1 MSSQQEPQL
10 DQKPLTPSKM
20 QQPSPR
26 LSTRLQHHP
35 YQPPAGFDAVEPGVH
50 HASTVIFPNVAAM
63 RARDWRSKAG
73 YTYGLHGTP
82 TTFILEE
89 RLAALDGGRHC
100 VLCPSGLSAIALVD
114 LALLQQGDTMLLPSN
129 VYGPSRELAER
140 LLTAWGIE
148 HRLYDARCT
157 PDELA
162 ALITPQTRLLW
173 LEAPGSVTMEM
184 PDLRGLIA
192 VARQHGVRTAIDAT
206 WAAGIALQPF
216 DLGVDVVMQ
225 ALTKYQS
232 GGADLLMG
240 SVTTR
245 DDALHERLLLTH
257 MRLGLGVSADDVARV
272 LRGLHT
278 LPLRYHAHDASA
290 RRIAQWMQGQ
300 PAVAQVLHPALPGSP
315 GHAHWQRDCCAAGG
329 LFSVVFQPCHSA
341 AQIDAFVDALQL
353 FKIGYSWGGPV
364 SLAVPYDV
372 QLMRPPS
379 HWPHAGGLVR
389 LAIGLEDAD
398 DLIADLRQ
406 AMQRLIPTD

>member
-10 DQKPLTPSKM
+10 DQKPQSPSEM
-20 QQPSPR
+20 QH

-35 YQPPAGFDAVEPGVH
+35 YQPPAGFGAVEPGVH
-50 HASTVIFPNVAAM
+50 HASTVIFPDVATM

-114 LALLQQGDTMLLPSN
+114 LALLKQGDTVLLPGN

-140 LLTAWGIE
+140 FLGAWGIQHQIYE
-148 HRLYDARCT
+148 ATCT
-157 PDELA
+157 PEELA
-162 ALITPQTRLLW
+162 KLITPQTKLLW

-192 VARQHGVRTAIDAT
+192 VARQHGLHTAIDAT

-216 DLGVDVVMQ
+216 ELGVDVVMQ

-240 SVTTR
+240 SVNTR

-257 MRLGLGVSADDVARV
+257 MRLGLGVGADDVARV

-278 LPLRYHAHDASA
+278 LPLRYAAHDASA
-290 RRIAQWMQGQ
+290 RRIALWMQDQ
-300 PAVAQVLHPALPGSP
+300 PQVAQVLHPALPGSP
-315 GHAHWQRDCCAAGG
+315 GHAHWQRDCTAAAG
-329 LFSVVFQPCHSA
+329 LFSVVFDARYTA
-341 AQIDAFVDALQL
+341 AQVDAFVDALQL

-372 QLMRPPS
+372 QAMRPAGRWL
-379 HWPHAGGLVR
+379 HQGGLVR
-389 LAIGLEDAD
+389 LAIGLEDPQ
-398 DLIADLRQ
+398 DLIDDLRQ
-406 AMQRLIPTD
+406 AMQQMF

>member
-10 DQKPLTPSKM
+10 DQKPQSPSEM
-20 QQPSPR
+20 QH

-35 YQPPAGFDAVEPGVH
+35 YQPPAGFGAVEPGVH
-50 HASTVIFPNVAAM
+50 HASTVIFPDVATM

-114 LALLQQGDTMLLPSN
+114 LALLKQGDTVLLPGN

-140 LLTAWGIE
+140 FLGAWGIQHQIYE
-148 HRLYDARCT
+148 ATCT
-157 PDELA
+157 PEELA
-162 ALITPQTRLLW
+162 KLITPQTKLLW

-192 VARQHGVRTAIDAT
+192 VARQHGLHTAIDAT

-245 DDALHERLLLTH
+245 DVALHERLLLTH
-257 MRLGLGVSADDVARV
+257 MRLGLGVGADDVARV

-278 LPLRYHAHDASA
+278 LPLRYAAHDASA
-290 RRIAQWMQGQ
+290 RRIALWMQDQ
-300 PAVAQVLHPALPGSP
+300 PQVARVLHPALPGSP
-315 GHAHWQRDCCAAGG
+315 GHAHWQRDCTAAAG
-329 LFSVVFQPCHSA
+329 LFSAVFDSRYTA
-341 AQIDAFVDALQL
+341 AQVDAFVDALQL

-372 QLMRPPS
+372 QAMRPAGR
-379 HWPHAGGLVR
+379 WPHQGGLVR
-389 LAIGLEDAD
+389 LAIGLEDPQ
-398 DLIADLRQ
+398 DLIDDLRQ
-406 AMQRLIPTD
+406 AMQQMF

>member
-372 QLMRPPS
+372 QSMRSPS

>member
-10 DQKPLTPSKM
+10 DQKPQSSSEM
-20 QQPSPR
+20 QH

-35 YQPPAGFDAVEPGVH
+35 YQPPAGFGAVEPGVH
-50 HASTVIFPNVAAM
+50 HASTVIFPDVATM

-114 LALLQQGDTMLLPSN
+114 LALLKQGDTVLLPGN

-140 LLTAWGIE
+140 FLGAWGIQHQIYE
-148 HRLYDARCT
+148 ATCT
-157 PDELA
+157 PEELA
-162 ALITPQTRLLW
+162 KLITPQTKLLW

-192 VARQHGVRTAIDAT
+192 VARQHGLHTAIDAT

-257 MRLGLGVSADDVARV
+257 MRLGLGVGGDDVARV

-278 LPLRYHAHDASA
+278 LPLRYAAHDASA
-290 RRIAQWMQGQ
+290 RRIALWMQDQ
-300 PAVAQVLHPALPGSP
+300 PQVARVLHPALPGSP
-315 GHAHWQRDCCAAGG
+315 GHAHWQRDCTAAAG
-329 LFSVVFQPCHSA
+329 LFSAVFDARYTA
-341 AQIDAFVDALQL
+341 AQVDAFVDALQL

-372 QLMRPPS
+372 QAMRPAGR
-379 HWPHAGGLVR
+379 WPHQGGLVR
-389 LAIGLEDAD
+389 LAIGLEDPQ
-398 DLIADLRQ
+398 DLIDDLRQ
-406 AMQRLIPTD
+406 AMQQMF

>member
-10 DQKPLTPSKM
+10 DQKPQSPSEM
-20 QQPSPR
+20 QH

-35 YQPPAGFDAVEPGVH
+35 YQPPAGFGAVEPGVH
-50 HASTVIFPNVAAM
+50 HASTVIFPDVATM

-114 LALLQQGDTMLLPSN
+114 LALLKQGDTVLLPGN

-140 LLTAWGIE
+140 FLGAWGIQHE
-148 HRLYDARCT
+148 IYEATCT
-157 PDELA
+157 PEELA
-162 ALITPQTRLLW
+162 KLITPQAKLLW

-192 VARQHGVRTAIDAT
+192 VARQHGILTAIDAT

-257 MRLGLGVSADDVARV
+257 MRLGLGVGADDVARV

-278 LPLRYHAHDASA
+278 LPLRYAVHDASA
-290 RRIAQWMQGQ
+290 RRIALWMQDQ
-300 PAVAQVLHPALPGSP
+300 PQMAQVLHPALPSSP
-315 GHAHWQRDCCAAGG
+315 GHAHWQRDCTAAAG
-329 LFSVVFQPCHSA
+329 LFSVVFDARYTA
-341 AQIDAFVDALQL
+341 AQVDGFVDALQL

-372 QLMRPPS
+372 QAMRPAGR
-379 HWPHAGGLVR
+379 WPHQGGLVR
-389 LAIGLEDAD
+389 LAIGLEDPQ
-398 DLIADLRQ
+398 DLIDDLRQ
-406 AMQRLIPTD
+406 AMQQMF

>member
-10 DQKPLTPSKM
+10 DQKPQSPSEM
-20 QQPSPR
+20 QH

-35 YQPPAGFDAVEPGVH
+35 YQPPAGFGAVEPGVH
-50 HASTVIFPNVAAM
+50 HASTVIFPDVATM

-114 LALLQQGDTMLLPSN
+114 LALLKQGDTVLLPGN

-140 LLTAWGIE
+140 ILGAWGIQ
-148 HRLYDARCT
+148 HQLYDPLCT
-157 PDELA
+157 PEELA
-162 ALITPQTRLLW
+162 KLITPQTKLLW

-192 VARQHGVRTAIDAT
+192 VARQHGLHTAIDAT
-206 WAAGIALQPF
+206 WVAGIALQPF

-257 MRLGLGVSADDVARV
+257 MRLGLGVGADDVARV

-278 LPLRYHAHDASA
+278 LPLRYAAHDASA
-290 RRIAQWMQGQ
+290 RRIALWMQDQ
-300 PAVAQVLHPALPGSP
+300 PQVAQVLHPALPGSP
-315 GHAHWQRDCCAAGG
+315 GHAHWQRDCTAAAG
-329 LFSVVFQPCHSA
+329 LFSVVFDARYTA
-341 AQIDAFVDALQL
+341 AQVDGFVDALQL

-372 QLMRPPS
+372 QAMRPAGR
-379 HWPHAGGLVR
+379 WPHQGGLVR
-389 LAIGLEDAD
+389 LAIGLEDPQ
-398 DLIADLRQ
+398 DLIDDLRQ
-406 AMQRLIPTD
+406 AMQQMF

>member
-10 DQKPLTPSKM
+10 DQKPQSPSEM
-20 QQPSPR
+20 QH

-35 YQPPAGFDAVEPGVH
+35 YQPPAGFGAVEPGVH
-50 HASTVIFPNVAAM
+50 HASTVIFPDVATM

-114 LALLQQGDTMLLPSN
+114 LALLKQGDTVLLPGN

-140 LLTAWGIE
+140 FLGAWGIQHQIYE
-148 HRLYDARCT
+148 ATCT
-157 PDELA
+157 PEELA
-162 ALITPQTRLLW
+162 KLITPQTRLLW

-192 VARQHGVRTAIDAT
+192 VARQHGILTAIDAT

-257 MRLGLGVSADDVARV
+257 MRLGLGVGADDVARV

-278 LPLRYHAHDASA
+278 LPLRYAVHDASA
-290 RRIAQWMQGQ
+290 RRIALWMQDQ
-300 PAVAQVLHPALPGSP
+300 PQMAQVLHPALPSSP
-315 GHAHWQRDCCAAGG
+315 GHAHWQRDCTAAAG
-329 LFSVVFQPCHSA
+329 LFSVVFDARYTA
-341 AQIDAFVDALQL
+341 AQVDGFVDALQL

-372 QLMRPPS
+372 QAMRPAGR
-379 HWPHAGGLVR
+379 WPHQGGLVR
-389 LAIGLEDAD
+389 LAIGLEDPQ
-398 DLIADLRQ
+398 DLIDDLRQ
-406 AMQRLIPTD
+406 AMQQMF

>member
-1 MSSQQEPQL
+1 
-10 DQKPLTPSKM
+10 M
-20 QQPSPR
+20 QH

-35 YQPPAGFDAVEPGVH
+35 YQPPAGFGAVEPGVH
-50 HASTVIFPNVAAM
+50 HASTVIFPDVATM

-114 LALLQQGDTMLLPSN
+114 LALLKQGDTVLLPGN

-140 LLTAWGIE
+140 FLGAWGIQHQIYE
-148 HRLYDARCT
+148 ATCT
-157 PDELA
+157 PEELA
-162 ALITPQTRLLW
+162 KLITPQTKLLW
-173 LEAPGSVTMEM
+173 LAAPGSVTMEM

-192 VARQHGVRTAIDAT
+192 VARQHGLHTAIDAT

-245 DDALHERLLLTH
+245 DVALHERLLLTH
-257 MRLGLGVSADDVARV
+257 MRLGLGVGADDVARV

-278 LPLRYHAHDASA
+278 LPLRYAAHDASA
-290 RRIAQWMQGQ
+290 RRIALWMQDQ
-300 PAVAQVLHPALPGSP
+300 PQVARVLHPALPGSP
-315 GHAHWQRDCCAAGG
+315 GHAHWQRDCTAAAG
-329 LFSVVFQPCHSA
+329 LFSAVFDSRYTA
-341 AQIDAFVDALQL
+341 AQVDAFVDALQL

-372 QLMRPPS
+372 QAMRPAGR
-379 HWPHAGGLVR
+379 WPHQGGLVR
-389 LAIGLEDAD
+389 LAIGLEDPQ
-398 DLIADLRQ
+398 DLIDDLRQ
-406 AMQRLIPTD
+406 AMQQMF

>member
-10 DQKPLTPSKM
+10 DQKPQSPSEM
-20 QQPSPR
+20 QH

-35 YQPPAGFDAVEPGVH
+35 YQPPAGFGAVEPGVH
-50 HASTVIFPNVAAM
+50 HASTVIFPDVATM

-89 RLAALDGGRHC
+89 RLAVLDGGRHC

-114 LALLQQGDTMLLPSN
+114 LTLLKQGDTVLLPGN

-140 LLTAWGIE
+140 FLGAWGIQHQIYE
-148 HRLYDARCT
+148 ATCT
-157 PDELA
+157 PEELA
-162 ALITPQTRLLW
+162 KLITPQTKLLW

-192 VARQHGVRTAIDAT
+192 VARQHGILTAIDAT

-257 MRLGLGVSADDVARV
+257 MRLGLGVGADDVARV

-278 LPLRYHAHDASA
+278 LPLRYAAQDASA
-290 RRIAQWMQGQ
+290 RRIALWMQDQ
-300 PAVAQVLHPALPGSP
+300 PQVAQVLHPALPGSP
-315 GHAHWQRDCCAAGG
+315 GHAHWQRDCTAAAG
-329 LFSVVFQPCHSA
+329 LFSVVFDARYTA
-341 AQIDAFVDALQL
+341 AQVDAFVDALQL

-372 QLMRPPS
+372 QAMRPAGR
-379 HWPHAGGLVR
+379 WPHQGGLVR
-389 LAIGLEDAD
+389 LAIGLEDPQ
-398 DLIADLRQ
+398 DLIDDLRQ
-406 AMQRLIPTD
+406 AMQQMF

>member
-1 MSSQQEPQL
+1 MSSQQEPSL
-10 DQKPLTPSKM
+10 DQKPLSLSEKLT
-20 QQPSPR
+20 
-26 LSTRLQHHP
+26 LSTRLQHPP
-35 YQPPAGFDAVEPGVH
+35 YQPPPGFDAVEPGVH
-50 HASTVIFPNVAAM
+50 HASTVIFPDVAAM

-100 VLCPSGLSAIALVD
+100 VLCPSGLSAIALID
-114 LALLQQGDTMLLPSN
+114 LALLQQGDTVLLPTN

-140 LLTAWGIE
+140 LLGAWGIE
-148 HRLYDARCT
+148 HRLYDVSCT

-162 ALITPQTRLLW
+162 ARITPQTRLLW

-232 GGADLLMG
+232 GGADVLMG

-257 MRLGLGVSADDVARV
+257 MRLGLGVSGDDVARV

-278 LPLRYHAHDASA
+278 LPLRYAAHDASA
-290 RRIAQWMQGQ
+290 RRIARWMQDQ

-315 GHAHWQRDCCAAGG
+315 GHAHWLRDCTAAGG
-329 LFSVVFQPCHSA
+329 LFSVVFQPRYAA
-341 AQIDAFVDALQL
+341 AQVDAFVDALRW

-372 QLMRPPS
+372 QLMRPSPQ
-379 HWPHAGGLVR
+379 WPHAGSLVR
-389 LAIGLEDAD
+389 LAIGLEDPQ
-398 DLIADLRQ
+398 DLID
-406 AMQRLIPTD
+406 D

>member
-20 QQPSPR
+20 QQQSPR

-257 MRLGLGVSADDVARV
+257 MRLGLGVSGDDVARV

>member
-1 MSSQQEPQL
+1 MSSQQESQL
-10 DQKPLTPSKM
+10 DQKPLLPSEKLT
-20 QQPSPR
+20 

-35 YQPPAGFDAVEPGVH
+35 YQAPAGFEAVEPGVH
-50 HASTVIFPNVAAM
+50 HASTVIFPDVATL

-82 TTFILEE
+82 TTFVLEE

-114 LALLQQGDTMLLPSN
+114 LALLQQGDTVLLPSN
-129 VYGPSRELAER
+129 VYGPSREMAER
-140 LLTAWGIE
+140 FLGTWGIE
-148 HRLYDARCT
+148 HRLYDATCT

-162 ALITPQTRLLW
+162 ALITPQTKLLW

-184 PDLRGLIA
+184 PDLRGLIG

-232 GGADLLMG
+232 GGADVLMG

-257 MRLGLGVSADDVARV
+257 MRLGLGVSGDDVARV

-278 LPLRYHAHDASA
+278 LPLRYAAHDASA
-290 RRIAQWMQGQ
+290 RRIAQWMQDQ
-300 PAVAQVLHPALPGSP
+300 PAVTQVLHPALPGCP
-315 GHAHWQRDCCAAGG
+315 GHAHWQRDCTAAGG
-329 LFSVVFQPCHSA
+329 LFSVVFDARHPS
-341 AQIDAFVDALQL
+341 AQIDAFVDALKL

-372 QLMRPPS
+372 QLMRPSS

-389 LAIGLEDAD
+389 LAIGLEDPQDLID
-398 DLIADLRQ
+398 DLARALG
-406 AMQRLIPTD
+406 AAGMAS